1 MDQFTK
7 IFYNDLINGKYDYQK
22 IKLTAESYNKLPDF
36 RLNNLAERFGGCI
49 YGEDQ
54 SWEDGSKGWALD
66 FTVNKVNKNY
76 QLYVTLDN
84 DNSYLNICATE
95 EDKKVR
101 NKDKGDIKAWLK
113 NHGVYDGFVDEGNN
127 GGFYGNGD
135 LWHAFKFPE
144 DEKTMY
150 DFLAQLIELLN
161 GDKKSIYRG
170 E

>member
-1 MDQFTK
+1 M
-7 IFYNDLINGKYDYQK
+7 
-22 IKLTAESYNKLPDF
+22 
-36 RLNNLAERFGGCI
+36 
-49 YGEDQ
+49 
-54 SWEDGSKGWALD
+54 
-66 FTVNKVNKNY
+66 
-76 QLYVTLDN
+76 
-84 DNSYLNICATE
+84 
-95 EDKKVR
+95 R